1 MAIHE
6 SLIKVMQTKT
16 TLFPYPNIPEEKIIY
31 FL

>member
-6 SLIKVMQTKT
+6 PLIKVMQTKT
-16 TLFPYPNIPEEKIIY
+16 TLFPYPNIPKDKIIY